1 MADVHHHDT
10 YVEDRQGPAT
20 VLGVLAVAAL
30 IGFLVWLFAFSG
42 IVFDRNNNDGGGTTN
57 IEIEQRDQ
65 PDQPPPVDQPT

>member
-20 VLGVLAVAAL
+20 VLGILAVAAL

-42 IVFDRNNNDGGGTTN
+42 IVFDRNNGGGGTN
-57 IEIEQRDQ
+57 IEIERRDQ